1 MTDATNSAVSRSMP
15 RRLSRA
21 VRGTTSSLAIMLAC
35 GVAGAQTAAPTPSPT
50 VAPAAVPA
58 TTSAP
63 QVSAQTAPETQPQPE
78 TAPAQADAQ
87 ASPSSVA
94 TPDAPTADA
103 AGAEDVIVVGTRASL
118 QSAIARKRNA
128 GTVVDSIVADDIA
141 SFPDKNVGDSLARVT
156 GVQLSRDFG
165 EGTQV
170 SIRGVEPD
178 LNRIEINGVT
188 QASAEG
194 NRAGDFRELA
204 TELVKSIDVY
214 KGYSADLTEG
224 GLGGT
229 VSIETRR
236 PLELKDPLASLV
248 VSAQH
253 LETRDNWRPRITALV
268 GTPRF
273 LIDGLGVLANVTYE
287 NKQLRQDYISNTN
300 WKRIADF
307 DRSNEKTVANAD
319 YANFNTYASCAGVGG
334 ANASAATARRLAC
347 ETQFFDWVPT
357 VPRLRQRRIDD
368 KRISGDFQVQYEF
381 AHNFRAFG
389 EAVLNNRKQQL
400 NDVNYSLDLSRF
412 ERFNYDA
419 ALPAGLNGATSR
431 PQIAAGTS
439 TSENHVVTSV
449 QTALN
454 SVNVGTAAAPNW
466 NGASNI
472 LSVQRRD
479 FSYDQRTRYYLTGFD
494 WNVGDLKLKGLASHS
509 TGRTISDTNLVSY
522 STGISGVTVDRRNDL
537 GVPVFVFPENFD
549 PASTSAYVRPGGVN
563 AAGRQ
568 AGPTV
573 QYRPEDR
580 NNSEDQLKLD
590 ADWETHLP
598 FLTSI
603 EYGGQFRWQK
613 YENYNG
619 GGTRLL
625 TPAVSANPSTG
636 TAAVPAVYQSTA
648 NVSYT
653 TVVTDTPPA
662 VRSPN
667 TYYMTQAQYA
677 QFIGANS
684 GVLPGA
690 PLFTNLQGAPDGLPT
705 QLSVPNFNFANLGAI
720 YDLSGFDQDL
730 VRNADGQSQIP
741 AVFIKERVSAAYLK
755 GNFEQEL
762 LGMRLTGNAGLRYI
776 KTVDEGQGTYQNR
789 QTRIRPGTGVPGIP
803 AVTETVV
810 LGASALSLKNSYTD
824 WLPAFNAA
832 LEITPN
838 LTFRANWAKNL
849 ARPKPTDLVPNINCL
864 DDATIDIT
872 GAQDACVAGNPDLLP
887 YRADQWEVNLGWF
900 PNRDTAVSI
909 GYFKKYESSFIITNV
924 TRADVNLFQ
933 DGSLFTVRQPVNGF
947 GALLDGIEASA
958 QTAFTFLPAPLD
970 GLGASGNVT
979 YARAIRTNLTN
990 VATGEP
996 LNDYPGLSK
1005 WTANASIFYDKDW
1018 LNVRVNYNYRS
1029 NWLVTVADVNF
1040 DNSPIYRR
1048 AEGYID
1054 AKVTFRF
1061 PEQHTQL
1068 FMEMQNIN
1076 KESSKSYIDKAR
1088 PVEYYYAGQRFF
1100 AGFQLKF

>member
-1 MTDATNSAVSRSMP
+1 MTFNNGSARN
-15 RRLSRA
+15 LA
-21 VRGTTSSLAIMLAC
+21 ITTSALALMLGSAT
-35 GVAGAQTAAPTPSPT
+35 VATAQTASP
-50 VAPAAVPA
+50 AVPA
-58 TTSAP
+58 TDAA
-63 QVSAQTAPETQPQPE
+63 QSAQT
-78 TAPAQADAQ
+78 PA
-87 ASPSSVA
+87 
-94 TPDAPTADA
+94 PDATLPD
-103 AGAEDVIVVGTRASL
+103 GATSEDILVVGTRASL
-118 QSAIARKRNA
+118 QSAIARKRKA

-141 SFPDKNVGDSLARVT
+141 SFPDKNLGDSLARVT

-165 EGTQV
+165 EGTAV

-188 QASAEG
+188 QASADG
-194 NRAGDFRELA
+194 SRSGDLRDLA

-229 VSIETRR
+229 VSVETRR
-236 PLELKDPLASLV
+236 PLELVKPLISAV
-248 VSAQH
+248 ASAQH
-253 LETRDNWRPRITALV
+253 LDTAQKWRPRLTGIF
-268 GTPRF
+268 GTPHF
-273 LIDGLGVLANVTYE
+273 LLDGLGILGTVNYE
-287 NKQLRQDYISNTN
+287 KKQLRQDYISNTN

-307 DRSNEKTVANAD
+307 DRSDEKTIANPA
-319 YANFNTYASCAGVGG
+319 YANFNTYGSCAGVGG

-368 KRISGDFQVQYEF
+368 QRLSADLQVQYEF
-381 AHNFRAFG
+381 APNFRAFA
-389 EAVLNNRKQQL
+389 EAIITNRKQQF
-400 NDVNYSLDLSRF
+400 NDVNYSLDLGRF

-431 PQIAAGTS
+431 PQITAGTS
-439 TSENHVVTSV
+439 TSENHVVTSAL
-449 QTALN
+449 TALN
-454 SVNVGTAAAPNW
+454 SVNVGTAAAPVW

-472 LSVQRRD
+472 LGVQRRD
-479 FSYDQRTRYYLTGFD
+479 FTYDQRTRYYLTGFD
-494 WNVGDLKLKGLASHS
+494 WTFDDLKIKALASHS
-509 TGRTISDTNLVSY
+509 TGRTVNDTNLLAY
-522 STGISGVTVDRRNDL
+522 STGIGGITVDRRNDL
-537 GVPVFVFPENFD
+537 GIPVFAFPENFD
-549 PASTSAYVRPGGVN
+549 PNSTGAYVRPGTIN
-563 AAGRQ
+563 APGRQ

-573 QYRPEDR
+573 QYRPSD
-580 NNSEDQLKLD
+580 NNNKEDQLKLD
-590 ADWETHLP
+590 ADWNTNLP

-603 EYGGQFRWQK
+603 EYGGQFRWQE

-619 GGTRLL
+619 GGSRLL
-625 TPAVSANPSTG
+625 TAAVPANPSTG
-636 TAAVPAVYQSTA
+636 AAAIPAVYQTSA

-662 VRSPN
+662 VRAAN

-677 QFIGANS
+677 QFIAANT
-684 GVLPGA
+684 GGLPGA
-690 PLFTNLQGAPDGLPT
+690 GLFTGLKGAPDGLPS
-705 QLSVPNFNFANLGAI
+705 QLSVPTINFDRLGQI

-741 AVFIKERVSAAYLK
+741 SVFIKETVAAAYLK
-755 GNFEQEL
+755 GNFEQDV
-762 LGMRLTGNAGLRYI
+762 LGMRFSGNAGLRYI
-776 KTVDEGQGTYQNR
+776 KTTDTGTGTNISR

-803 AVTETVV
+803 AVIETVT
-810 LGASALSLKNSYTD
+810 LAANSLSLKNSYTD
-824 WLPAFNAA
+824 WLPAFNGA

-838 LTFRANWAKNL
+838 LTFRANWARNL
-849 ARPKPTDLVPNINCL
+849 ARPKPTDLVPNVNCL
-864 DDATIDIT
+864 DDSTDIT
-872 GAQDACVAGNPDLLP
+872 GLQDACTAGNPELVP

-900 PNRDTAVSI
+900 PNKDTAVSI
-909 GYFKKYESSFIITNV
+909 GYFKKYEKSFVISNV
-924 TRADVNLFQ
+924 TRGDVDLFQ

-947 GALLDGIEASA
+947 GALLDGIEGSA
-958 QTAFTFLPAPLD
+958 QTAFTFLPAPFD
-970 GLGASGNVT
+970 GFGASGNFT

-990 VATGEP
+990 VATGDP

-1018 LNVRVNYNYRS
+1018 LNIRVNYNYRS
-1029 NWLVTVADVNF
+1029 NWLQTVSDVNF

-1048 AEGYID
+1048 GEGYFD

-1068 FMEMQNIN
+1068 FMEIQNIN
-1076 KESSKSYIDKAR
+1076 KESSASYIDKAR

-1100 AGFQLKF
+1100 AGLQLKF